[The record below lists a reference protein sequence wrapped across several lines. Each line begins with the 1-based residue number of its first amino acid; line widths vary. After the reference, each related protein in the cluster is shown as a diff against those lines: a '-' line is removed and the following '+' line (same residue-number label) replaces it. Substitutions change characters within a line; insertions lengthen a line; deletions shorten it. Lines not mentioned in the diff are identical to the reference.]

1 MKLFTGAGGAVTGPS
16 VAIREGLNRNKHQL
30 YTLFVWG
37 NFGAPGATV
46 TLQIS
51 PDNVNWFGTAVS
63 ITQQGATNV
72 EFRANFVRAVS
83 TGGTGSALEALLL

>member
-1 MKLFTGAGGAVTGPS
+1 MKLFTGAGGAATGPA

-30 YTLFVWG
+30 YTMYVWG
-37 NFGAPGATV
+37 TFGGATV

-51 PDNVNWFGTAVS
+51 PDNVNWFGTNVA
-63 ITQQGATNV
+63 ITAQGATNV

-83 TGGTGSALEALLL
+83 TGGAGSSIDALLL